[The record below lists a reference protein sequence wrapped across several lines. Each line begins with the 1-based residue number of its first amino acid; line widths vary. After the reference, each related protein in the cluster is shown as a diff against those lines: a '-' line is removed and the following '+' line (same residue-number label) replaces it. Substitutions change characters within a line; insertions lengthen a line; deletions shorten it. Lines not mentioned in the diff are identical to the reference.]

1 MQADRGGDEWPPPI
15 VDPIHQLITRQGQEK
30 ASRPP
35 TMDAQQFFLN
45 LKPDS
50 DGRTDELSCSDRQV
64 ANYGDHQGASEL
76 ILASADGISAN

>member
-1 MQADRGGDEWPPPI
+1 MN
-15 VDPIHQLITRQGQEK
+15 
-30 ASRPP
+30 
-35 TMDAQQFFLN
+35 AQHAFLD

-64 ANYGDHQGASEL
+64 ANYGDHQGVSEL